1 MTAREGVE
9 ARPSLSRPV
18 VRAAIV
24 VIFGLLLAWDVWEA
38 VGNLLGV
45 TGTATAL
52 GTSVSPTGWFVLCF
66 GVVLPIAGFVGVLW
80 FGRRAR
86 PAILLI
92 AFATVTTVVAAL
104 SLDLLAI
111 YGIGTLLV

>member
-1 MTAREGVE
+1 MTARAEVD
-9 ARPSLSRPV
+9 ARRTGARPV
-18 VRAAIV
+18 VRAIIV
-24 VIFGLLLAWDVWEA
+24 LVFGLLLAWDVWEA

-45 TGTATAL
+45 TGTAAAL

-66 GVVLPIAGFVGVLW
+66 GVALPIAGFVGVLW

-86 PAILLI
+86 PATLLI
-92 AFATVTTVVAAL
+92 ACATVTTVVAAL